1 MIRKIRQVNSKVATA
16 MPEIGFDE
24 EPISPVRR
32 DDTVANRKPKTR
44 ISSAP
49 RKFMCSGV
57 ANVITA
63 MMDRQPM
70 MTHFRGISWSVRKVE
85 LFLTPLP
92 MPFRPADRL
101 RQIMGM
107 ARTSEIRPP
116 AATAPAPMY
125 ST

>member
-1 MIRKIRQVNSKVATA
+1 
-16 MPEIGFDE
+16 
-24 EPISPVRR
+24 
-32 DDTVANRKPKTR
+32 
-44 ISSAP
+44 
-49 RKFMCSGV
+49 MCSGV
-57 ANVITA
+57 AKVITA

-70 MTHFRGISWSVRKVE
+70 TTHFRGMSWSVRRVE
-85 LFLTPLP
+85 SLLTPLP